1 LRIFQGRERPR
12 VILPPEVLCKGIGT
26 KEVFTAN
33 VTILMYGILVLLQ
46 VLCVVEPAVA
56 ESAHW
61 MLGQMQI
68 KLFLAVDRQ
77 L

>member
-1 LRIFQGRERPR
+1 
-12 VILPPEVLCKGIGT
+12 
-26 KEVFTAN
+26 
-33 VTILMYGILVLLQ
+33 MYGIQVLLQ

-56 ESAHW
+56 ESANG

-68 KLFLAVDRQ
+68 KLCLAVDRQ

>member
-1 LRIFQGRERPR
+1 MHILQGRERPG
-12 VILPPEVLCKGIGT
+12 IIFPPEVLCKGIGT
-26 KEVFTAN
+26 KKVLTAN
-33 VTILMYGILVLLQ
+33 GTIIMYGIQVLLQ
-46 VLCVVEPAVA
+46 VLCVIEPAVA